1 MKIHHGA
8 LTTFRSPSPRCFYH
22 HVQAGAD
29 LGDLAHLLL
38 FLSTRGQD
46 ERVFCLPDD
55 DALQPNQGG
64 ICSSN
69 DQSLRAVPIRS
80 RWTTDHNLPIESV
93 RTHP

>member
-8 LTTFRSPSPRCFYH
+8 LTTFPSPRPRCFNDY
-22 HVQAGAD
+22 VQAGAD

-55 DALQPNQGG
+55 DAL
-64 ICSSN
+64 
-69 DQSLRAVPIRS
+69 
-80 RWTTDHNLPIESV
+80 
-93 RTHP
+93 

>member
-1 MKIHHGA
+1 MKIHHGT
-8 LTTFRSPSPRCFYH
+8 LTTFRSHSLSHY
-22 HVQAGAD
+22 VQAGAD